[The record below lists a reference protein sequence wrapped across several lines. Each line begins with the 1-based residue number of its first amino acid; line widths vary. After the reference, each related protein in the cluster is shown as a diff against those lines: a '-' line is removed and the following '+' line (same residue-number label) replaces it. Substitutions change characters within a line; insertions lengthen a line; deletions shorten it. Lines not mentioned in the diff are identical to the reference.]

1 MNKKIIIFSGDPI
14 SINSEIIYKSWK
26 KISNSEKKRTYII
39 SNYDLMKKQF
49 KTLKYPLDII
59 RVKNIYELPRSN
71 KIKILDIDIKFKKPF
86 KISQNECAKFV
97 KKSLNYAHKLSLSK
111 NVIGLINCPINK
123 RLLGNKK
130 IGLTEF
136 LAKKCKIKKNS
147 EVMLI
152 SNKKFSVSPITTH
165 IDLKEVS
172 KKINSRIIFKKIKT
186 LNSWFKKYKK
196 IKPKI
201 CILGLNPHNS
211 EFRRDSEE
219 KKIIIPAIK
228 KLKKEKINLKGPFS
242 ADTIF
247 IKEYKKYNVVVGMF
261 HDQVITPF
269 KTIFKFDAINVT
281 LGLKYLRVSP
291 DHGVASNLIGKRK
304 ANPISLI
311 NCIKFVSK
319 FEK

>member
-14 SINSEIIYKSWK
+14 SINSELIYKSWK
-26 KISNSEKKRTYII
+26 KISNSEKKKIYII
-39 SNYDLMKKQF
+39 SNYDLMKEQ
-49 KTLKYPLDII
+49 LKKLNYSLDIT
-59 RVKNIYELPRSN
+59 RVKNIYELPQSN
-71 KIKILDIDIKFKKPF
+71 KIKILDINIKFKKPF
-86 KISQNECAKFV
+86 KISQNECSKFV

-152 SNKKFSVSPITTH
+152 SNNKFSVSPITTH

-172 KKINSRIIFKKIKT
+172 KKINSRIIFNKIKT
-186 LNSWFKKYKK
+186 LNSWFKKYKM

-201 CILGLNPHNS
+201 CMLGLNPHNS
-211 EFRRDSEE
+211 ELRKDSEE

-247 IKEYKKYNVVVGMF
+247 IQEYKKYDVVVGMF